1 MSNDGTCADQRQHPN
16 RHVTNLAC
24 LSTNDDAILEHGSRL
39 DNPAD
44 TGQKLVACPPVDR
57 TIFADA
63 RAITQLTALE
73 MVLTGEIIDSMTV
86 IAVLWVA
93 WHGRQRP

>member
-1 MSNDGTCADQRQHPN
+1 M
-16 RHVTNLAC
+16 
-24 LSTNDDAILEHGSRL
+24 
-39 DNPAD
+39 
-44 TGQKLVACPPVDR
+44 ACPPVDR